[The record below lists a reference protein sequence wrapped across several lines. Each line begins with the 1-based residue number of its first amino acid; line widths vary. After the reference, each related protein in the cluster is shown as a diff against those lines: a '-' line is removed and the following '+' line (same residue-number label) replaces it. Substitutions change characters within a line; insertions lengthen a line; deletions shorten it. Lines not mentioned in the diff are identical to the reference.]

1 MPKQRSLS
9 FGIGYY
15 IYFLLYFSLA
25 SCDDPLGT
33 GKGSSQQRLSGLKL
47 WLSQFS
53 ALIVKRFHYTK
64 RRYIMLSIQNI
75 LPFLVLAL
83 SLLIAHNLQT
93 VPDPPP
99 LELSP
104 DLFFVKSLENYMFVG
119 GYEENDTT
127 PIVETVFKPCGAGG
141 HQLGLS
147 TDPKSQCYYG
157 NEPLTCPPILDQ
169 YICTCEENA
178 CQNDTVPFPFQ
189 SPAELPQCYMYNTT
203 DTESRIQNLS
213 SIFTNASDPEGTYE
227 LFTEYLLR
235 SKNAFIENRY
245 GGLTFGHVR
254 TEVDPFVDEIN
265 IDPNGTLPFLATR
278 AAAKVWYSFKS
289 YHAMPTYIN
298 VMNNAILRA
307 NLDEDKDP
315 AKYGKCVC
323 VYVHMCATVCTFL

>member
-1 MPKQRSLS
+1 M
-9 FGIGYY
+9 
-15 IYFLLYFSLA
+15 
-25 SCDDPLGT
+25 
-33 GKGSSQQRLSGLKL
+33 
-47 WLSQFS
+47 
-53 ALIVKRFHYTK
+53 
-64 RRYIMLSIQNI
+64 
-75 LPFLVLAL
+75 VLAL

-104 DLFFVKSLENYMFVG
+104 NLFFAKSLENYMFVG

-127 PIVETVFKPCGAGG
+127 PIEETVFKPCGAGG
-141 HQLGLS
+141 HQLGSS
-147 TDPKSQCYYG
+147 TDPKSPCYYG
-157 NEPLTCPPILDQ
+157 NEPLTCPQILDQ
-169 YICTCEENA
+169 FICTCEDDG

-189 SPAELPQCYMYNTT
+189 SPAELPQCYTYNTT

-227 LFTEYLLR
+227 SFTEYLLR

-245 GGLTFGHVR
+245 GGLTFGHAK
-254 TEVDPFVDEIN
+254 TEVDPSVDEIN
-265 IDPNGTLPFLATR
+265 IDPNGSLPFLATH
-278 AAAKVWYSFKS
+278 AAAKVWYSLKS

-315 AKYGKCVC
+315 AKYGEC
-323 VYVHMCATVCTFL
+323 VYVPLCM